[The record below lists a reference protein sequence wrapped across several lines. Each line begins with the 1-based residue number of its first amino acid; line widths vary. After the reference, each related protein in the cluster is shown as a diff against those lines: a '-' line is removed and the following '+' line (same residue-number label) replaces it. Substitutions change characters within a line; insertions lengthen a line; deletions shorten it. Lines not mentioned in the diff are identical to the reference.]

1 MKILLDNL
9 LMQPFYIQNRNMC
22 LSKKTCNPI
31 PCCFFDLL
39 GTASPIKAFYI
50 LFHSTKDSLK
60 LGK

>member
-1 MKILLDNL
+1 
-9 LMQPFYIQNRNMC
+9 MQFFYIQNRNMC
-22 LSKKTCNPI
+22 LSKKKCKPI

-50 LFHSTKDSLK
+50 LFHSTKNSLK